1 MGRQSVYGGE
11 ASSSRS
17 ARHQY
22 TIRNAEE
29 DLYYIGALSYEQ
41 NMRIE
46 NLEHQGE
53 IQRKIAEDTQ
63 QQVHTNADMISALLD
78 HWNIQYP

>member
-1 MGRQSVYGGE
+1 MGPRSFYGGE

-17 ARHQY
+17 ARHQH
-22 TIRNAEE
+22 TIRDAEE

-41 NMRIE
+41 NLRIE

-63 QQVHTNADMISALLD
+63 QQVHTNADMISALLG